1 MPSISEI
8 SQKLGLSKATV
19 SRAFDVR
26 NRDKVRQETRER
38 IFTLCEELN
47 YHPTF
52 TGRSF
57 STGKTF
63 KIGMLAENHSSGN
76 YYPSPF
82 LSICTSAFGSAIQ
95 QHGFALTMLYLNDR
109 DSSGQIV
116 DFLKSSVADGY
127 VILSQFIDDRILE
140 AITRS
145 RQPVVSFDFVKSGIN
160 GIPVVAR
167 DTTSSYRTAWAETS
181 ARERKSSA
189 FIHFGR
195 SLHKQGNLLLTAP
208 PDAEIQDIVLRCGSG
223 NALISYRDV
232 KSEVVRCFDELV
244 SRKLLWCCS
253 DIGARA
259 VYDLLKEHGIEPGE
273 QIKIVGFDNIE
284 GTTAGFDHPVL
295 STVDPCWAECG
306 KVLADVII
314 KEIQEGRK
322 ISSTIPVE
330 SKFIF
335 RSSFRKRVKKGKR

>member
-8 SQKLGLSKATV
+8 SQRLGLSKATV

-26 NRDKVRQETRER
+26 NCEKVRLETRQR
-38 IFTLCEELN
+38 IFSLCEKLN

-63 KIGMLAENHSSGN
+63 KIGMLAENYSSGD

-82 LSICTSAFGSAIQ
+82 LSICINNFGSAIQ

-109 DSSGQIV
+109 DSSVQIV

-145 RQPVVSFDFVKSGIN
+145 RQPVISLDFVKSGIN

-167 DTTSSYRTAWAETS
+167 DTISSYRTAWAETS
-181 ARERKSSA
+181 AEERKSSA

-195 SLHKQGNLLLTAP
+195 SLHKQDNLLLTAP
-208 PDAEIQDIVLRCGSG
+208 PHADVRDIVLRCGSG
-223 NALISYRDV
+223 NALISYRNV
-232 KSEVVRCFDELV
+232 KLELARCFDELV

-253 DIGARA
+253 DIVALA
-259 VYDLLKEHGIEPGE
+259 IFDLLKEHGIVPGE

-295 STVDPCWAECG
+295 STVDPCWAKCG

-322 ISSTIPVE
+322 MPSTIPVE
-330 SKFIF
+330 SEFIF
-335 RSSFRKRVKKGKR
+335 RSSFRKRGKRGNS